1 MLVATFR
8 LSPALFALEHTLDEH
23 PDVVIHAERIA
34 AHSTEWVM
42 PCLWVAADDVD
53 AFTATVQADP
63 SVDRIINIDHF
74 DEESF
79 YHLEWIDAVKDQ
91 VDMIIDREGS
101 ILNAETIDGEWQLRI
116 RFVTRDQFTDFRDYL
131 ATQETGFELLDIYE
145 PDTSR
150 EAGVTGTI
158 TPKQREALIAAA
170 EHGYYRVPREST
182 LADVGDYL
190 DVSSQALS
198 GRLRRGTENLI
209 RNTFQLEN

>member
-1 MLVATFR
+1 M
-8 LSPALFALEHTLDEH
+8 FALEHTLNEH

-42 PCLWVAADDVD
+42 PCLWIAADDVD
-53 AFTATVQADP
+53 AFTATVQDDP
-63 SVDRIINIDHF
+63 SVKRIIDVDHF

-79 YHLEWIDAVKDQ
+79 YHLEWGDAVKEQ

-101 ILNAETIDGEWQLRI
+101 ILEAETIDKEWQLRI

-131 ATQETGFELLDIYE
+131 ATQEQSFELLDISE
-145 PDTSR
+145 PATSR
-150 EAGVTGTI
+150 DAGVTGTV

-170 EHGYYRVPREST
+170 ERGYYRVPREST
-182 LADVGDYL
+182 LADIGEHL
-190 DVSSQALS
+190 GVSSQALS

-209 RNTFQLEN
+209 RNTFQLDR